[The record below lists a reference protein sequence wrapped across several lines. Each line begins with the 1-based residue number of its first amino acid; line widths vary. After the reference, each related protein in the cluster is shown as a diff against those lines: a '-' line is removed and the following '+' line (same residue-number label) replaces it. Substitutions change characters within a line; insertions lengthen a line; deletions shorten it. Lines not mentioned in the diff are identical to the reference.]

1 MKIKVPKTSVKRLIK
16 MFEDEYIKYS
26 NGKKHLEKI
35 KEVLSQYETLH
46 EAWNKCDN
54 ATYMIK
60 GLYKLELT
68 ESIDKD
74 KISLVFIER
83 LDKILDAHGHYWKTI
98 IGLPSTTTC
107 WYATDIEKMHAHW
120 HETESGMPDFAGE
133 TMDKETRRLCNAL
146 RACSHHGAI
155 GFVSKYA
162 AGGAVDPVAE
172 SKWQADKLRELLIL
186 EFGD

>member
-1 MKIKVPKTSVKRLIK
+1 VENICWQYVKRNSVPRKICGLVGLNK
-16 MFEDEYIKYS
+16 F
-26 NGKKHLEKI
+26 KKE
-35 KEVLSQYETLH
+35 
-46 EAWNKCDN
+46 
-54 ATYMIK
+54 
-60 GLYKLELT
+60 
-68 ESIDKD
+68 
-74 KISLVFIER
+74 F
-83 LDKILDAHGHYWKTI
+83 KILDAHGHYWKTI